1 MVWFASLYIS
11 HISSLLKNKMICR
24 TLPFPPPSLS
34 HGCFCDW
41 KQAISL
47 LHHLSSSPCHTTR
60 AAYFGEE
67 NRLDYHFVSQE
78 AFQKMLKAVSTSLV
92 FWQDCLLQSELNF
105 SIQVI
110 IHSYVN
116 EYESSYKTTKSSLYI
131 YVVFSSV
138 CIHRNYSLSLMVS
151 RNF

>member
-24 TLPFPPPSLS
+24 TLPFPPLPIPWLLLWLKTGYFFITPFIFQSLS
-34 HGCFCDW
+34 HHQGSLFWWRKQTWLSFCFSRS
-41 KQAISL
+41 ISENVEGGEYL
-47 LHHLSSSPCHTTR
+47 TSILVGLFATEWTQLFHPSHH
-60 AAYFGEE
+60 
-67 NRLDYHFVSQE
+67 SQ
-78 AFQKMLKAVSTSLV
+78 
-92 FWQDCLLQSELNF
+92 
-105 SIQVI
+105 
-110 IHSYVN
+110 YVN